1 MRVIKLSAERALKIL
16 LLALF
21 LFLPLSIRQQ
31 SLALRQLVQQAVAV
45 GLVFLVTLVAEAAR
59 LLIRFLSFDF
69 FELGL
74 VQCQLLLLEK
84 LAPERVQVDGQ
95 LLCEVLPVLQNVILA
110 NQGV

>member
-21 LFLPLSIRQQ
+21 IFRPLSICQQ
-31 SLALRQLVQQAVAV
+31 SLVLRQLVQQAVAV
-45 GLVFLVTLVAEAAR
+45 RVVFLVALVAEAAR
-59 LLIRFLSFDF
+59 LLICFLSLDF

-84 LAPERVQVDGQ
+84 LAPKRVQVDG
-95 LLCEVLPVLQNVILA
+95 
-110 NQGV
+110 